1 MGDLRKIIVIAVLGA
16 MAVLAG
22 CAQMDHKS
30 EKDEKDDKITAV
42 ASFYAM
48 YEFARQIAQDKADVE
63 LLVPANISPH
73 DWDPAPKDIKAVQ
86 EADLFIYSSEHFET
100 WVAHLKKSLQNH
112 DVRFIHASEGIAL
125 SERNEAHGNDGQKY
139 DPHVW
144 LSPVLAQKQVENI
157 AEAFMKRDPE
167 NEKFYAAQRDELIE
181 QLQQLDEEY
190 AIAFRD
196 VKKRTF
202 ITQHAAFGYLAKE
215 YDLVEVP
222 IAGLSPSLEP
232 SAAQLRELKEFA
244 KENEISTIFYETL
257 SNPKTAQTLANE
269 LDADVEVLSTLE
281 GLTKEE
287 QEKNL
292 TYMDMMRRN
301 LNTLSKSLK

>member
-1 MGDLRKIIVIAVLGA
+1 
-16 MAVLAG
+16 
-22 CAQMDHKS
+22 MDHKS
-30 EKDEKDDKITAV
+30 EKDDKITAV

>member
-30 EKDEKDDKITAV
+30 EKDDKITAV